1 MPSLS
6 NKKKSANLLRL
17 LSISL
22 LASLLASCS
31 EEADIRLSTEGF
43 LAPEPRFETPYID
56 IDEWRETPVKHRYIH
71 GGFKDTNTRFS
82 FYFPHKNQYEGRF
95 FQYITPVPDSENL
108 SQGQSGES
116 DKIGF
121 SVASGAYFVETNGGG
136 PVDPRDPNN
145 DATVGAYRANAAAA
159 QFSRHLAEQL
169 YGKGRA
175 YGYAFGGSGGAFRT
189 IAGAENTEGVWD
201 GVVPF
206 VLGSPMALPNMF
218 TIRTY
223 AMRVLEHKL
232 PQIADR
238 LDVGSAIN
246 PYHGLT
252 NEEAAALREAT
263 QMGFPPEG
271 WQLHETLGLH
281 AYAVIY
287 PILRMIDPTYFDDFW
302 TKLGYEGYEGSPSLQ
317 ASLVESETAVAET
330 LTLDQALQAGL
341 RISNTAG
348 TPKGRADDAWQTAGN
363 TQVDQ
368 TPVAIRLE
376 TTFPNSIIGADMSV
390 LTGANVGTSVLVTQT
405 QGPYVVFDGQ
415 TSQSLAMLSVGDRVN
430 INNRDFLASQTY
442 HRHQVPSPDFPV
454 WDQYRDENGNPMYPQ
469 RRLVGPMLAKGA
481 TGKEQTGAFNGKM
494 ILVEN
499 LHDTEA
505 FPWQGDWYRRQV
517 QKHFADQTDRQFRLW
532 MTDHAN
538 HGDSSHQTDHTHTV
552 SYLGVLHQALWELSQ
567 WVEKGQ
573 LPADN
578 TVYQLEQGQIEVPI
592 AANKRK
598 GIQPTVQLRANGASR
613 AEAAVKDKVVLEAR
627 VEIPPQGNPIVEAA
641 WDLDGSGA
649 FKVKATPRHPN
660 TSGNTLTYI
669 TEVSFD
675 KAGTYFPVLRVA
687 SQDER
692 YANTPYAMVQNLGRV
707 RVVVSE

>member
-1 MPSLS
+1 MPNFS
-6 NKKKSANLLRL
+6 NKNKSANLIKR
-17 LSISL
+17 LSIGL
-22 LASLLASCS
+22 LASFLASCS
-31 EEADIRLSTEGF
+31 QEADVRLTTEGF
-43 LAPEPRFETPYID
+43 LAPEPLFETPYID
-56 IDEWRETPVKHRYIH
+56 IDEWRQTPVKHRYIH
-71 GGFKDTNTRFS
+71 GGFSDTNTRFS
-82 FYFPHKNQYEGRF
+82 FYFPPKNQYEGRF

-136 PVDPRDPNN
+136 PVDPRDPSN
-145 DATVGAYRANAAAA
+145 DPTIGAYRANAAAA

-169 YGKGRA
+169 YGTGRA

-206 VLGSPMALPNMF
+206 VLGSPMALPNLF

-238 LDVGSAIN
+238 LDVGSNIS
-246 PYHGLT
+246 PYEGLSD
-252 NEEAAALREAT
+252 EEASALREAT

-271 WQLHETLGLH
+271 WQLHESLGLH

-287 PILRMIDPTYFDDFW
+287 PILRMIDPTYFSDFW
-302 TKLGYEGYEGSPSLQ
+302 TKPGYEGYEGSPSLL
-317 ASLVESETAVAET
+317 AALVESETAVAET

-341 RISNTAG
+341 RIKNTAG
-348 TPKGRADDAWQTAGN
+348 TPKGRADDAWQTAGD
-363 TQVDQ
+363 TQTDK

-376 TTFPNSIIGADMSV
+376 TAFPNSIIGADMSV
-390 LTGANVGTSVLVTQT
+390 LSGSNAGANVLITQT
-405 QGPYVVFDGQ
+405 QKPYIVLDGQ
-415 TSQSLAMLSVGDRVN
+415 TSQTLTKLAVGDRVH
-430 INNRDFLASQTY
+430 ISNRDFLASQTY

-454 WDQYRDENGNPMYPQ
+454 WDQYRDTQGNPVYPQ
-469 RRLVGPMLAKGA
+469 RRLLGPMLAKGA

-494 ILVEN
+494 ILIEN

-517 QKHFADQTDRQFRLW
+517 QKHLADQTDTHFRLW

-538 HGDSSHQTDHTHTV
+538 HGDSARQTDHTHTV

-567 WVEKGQ
+567 WVEKGA

-578 TVYQLEQGQIEVPI
+578 TAYQLESGQIEVPI
-592 AANKRK
+592 SANERK
-598 GIQPTVQLRANGASR
+598 GIQPTVQVRANSSSR
-613 AEAAVKDKVVLEAR
+613 AEVQIKEKVVLEAR

-641 WDLDGSGA
+641 WDFDGSGE
-649 FKVKATPRHPN
+649 FQMKATPAQPES
-660 TSGNTLTYI
+660 SGDTLIYT
-669 TEVSFD
+669 TEVAFD
-675 KAGTYFPVLRVA
+675 SASTYFPVLRVA
-687 SQDER
+687 SQNGR